1 MIRIRG
7 MVSLT
12 KHPSH
17 PGSTLR
23 VYSFSTFTGFD
34 LYVTLPMGEVLDKN
48 IEK

>member
-7 MVSLT
+7 MASLT
-12 KHPSH
+12 KHPNH

-34 LYVTLPMGEVLDKN
+34 LYATLLWWAVLNKN
-48 IEK
+48 I